1 MKNENFTIE
10 NLSDIRNII
19 DFSQWKNEENLL
31 VQIFSGQGTVGLMKS
46 SAIIEEELPNAK
58 IIGTTTAGEIS
69 DTEVSTSKIV
79 VSISSFVAT
88 TLKGELFIGT
98 LDSFSCGQKVAETLF
113 TPKTKLV
120 IIFTD
125 SSPVFNVEDFLDGVT
140 SANRNVV
147 IAGGIGGNNG
157 KSTGIAVSFG
167 SIFTLRGIVAIAF
180 ESDVLEIRNDYNFNW
195 QPIGKEF
202 TVTKAKGN
210 TLLELNRVKAID
222 VYKKY
227 FGEESLLDTGLAFP
241 LIRKKRGTLIA
252 RAMLKINDDESL
264 FYGGNF
270 KVGEKVRFGVGN
282 IGLILEDSKL
292 SSSKLENQN
301 IEAVF
306 IYSCIA
312 RFRLLSKQIEFEIS
326 PFKNIAPTSG
336 FFTYGEF
343 YHVKNRNSLLNQT
356 MTYVALS
363 ENINK
368 KTSHKQ
374 PSFEETSF
382 SLKTMKSLINFFNV
396 VVDELNDA
404 QDKIIEKNKIIDDSL
419 QHALFLQESLLP
431 KEKKLKS
438 FFKDYFV
445 IWQPRDRVGGDIYF
459 FQEFRDEAVFILV
472 DAIGHGIPGALITM
486 SIKATE
492 NALIKRFERVVS
504 ISPSIVLHMF
514 RENFRNLVQGT
525 QQNLIGFDG
534 AVVVINK
541 RHGRV
546 LFSGANI
553 GLCYVDEDGFF
564 NKISGDRISIENRN
578 RVEREKNFKEH
589 CIKAHKGRKFYIS
602 SDGFKDQIGGENDF
616 PFGKKRCANEV
627 VKIYKKDFSNQ
638 KDRLLEVFNDWKGE
652 NFQTDDITF
661 VGFEI

>member
-1 MKNENFTIE
+1 LKSENFTIE
-10 NLSDIRNII
+10 NYSDIRNMIN
-19 DFSQWKNEENLL
+19 FSQWKNEENLL

-46 SAIIEEELPNAK
+46 STILEEELPNAK

-69 DTEVSTSKIV
+69 DSEVSTSKIV
-79 VSISSFVAT
+79 ISISSFTAT
-88 TLKGELFIGT
+88 TLKGDLFTGT

-113 TPKTKLV
+113 SPQTKLV

-125 SSPVFNVEDFLDGVT
+125 SSPVFNVEDFLDGIT
-140 SANRNVV
+140 SINRNVIV
-147 IAGGIGGNNG
+147 AGGIGGNNG
-157 KSTGIAVSFG
+157 KSTGVAVSFG
-167 SIFTLRGIVAIAF
+167 SIFTLRGVVAIAF
-180 ESDVLEIRNDYNFNW
+180 ESDILEIRNDYNFNW

-202 TVTKAKGN
+202 TVTKAKDS
-210 TLLELNRVKAID
+210 TLLELDRVKAID

-227 FGEESLLDTGLAFP
+227 FGEESILDTGLAFP
-241 LIRKKRGTLIA
+241 LIRKKRGTFIA
-252 RAMLKINDDESL
+252 RAMLRINDDESL

-282 IGLILEDSKL
+282 IGMILEDSKL
-292 SSSKLENQN
+292 NSSKLEDQN
-301 IEAVF
+301 IEAIF
-306 IYSCIA
+306 TYSCVA
-312 RFRLLSKQIEFEIS
+312 RFRLMSKQIEFEIQ
-326 PFKNIAPTSG
+326 PFRNLAPTSG

-343 YHVKNRNSLLNQT
+343 YHMKNRNSLLNQT
-356 MTYVALS
+356 MTYITLS
-363 ENINK
+363 ENIHKN
-368 KTSHKQ
+368 TSHKKQ
-374 PSFEETSF
+374 SFEETSF

-396 VVDELNDA
+396 VVDELNEA

-419 QHALFLQESLLP
+419 QHALFLQESILP
-431 KEKKLKS
+431 KEEKLTS

-459 FQEFRDEAVFILV
+459 FQKFRDEAVFILV

-492 NALIKRFERVVS
+492 NALIKRFERVIS
-504 ISPSIVLHMF
+504 ISPSIVLQLF
-514 RENFRNLVQGT
+514 QENFINLTKGT

-534 AVVVINK
+534 AVVVVNK

-553 GLCYVDEDGFF
+553 GLCYVDKDGIF
-564 NKISGDRISIENRN
+564 NQISGDRISIENRN
-578 RVEREKNFKEH
+578 RVKKEKNFKEH

-602 SDGFKDQIGGENDF
+602 SDGFKDQIGGKNDF

-627 VKIYKKDFSNQ
+627 IKIHNRDFDYQ
-638 KDRLLEVFNDWKGE
+638 KEKLLEVFNDWKGE
-652 NFQTDDITF
+652 NSQTDDVTF
-661 VGFEI
+661 IGFEI